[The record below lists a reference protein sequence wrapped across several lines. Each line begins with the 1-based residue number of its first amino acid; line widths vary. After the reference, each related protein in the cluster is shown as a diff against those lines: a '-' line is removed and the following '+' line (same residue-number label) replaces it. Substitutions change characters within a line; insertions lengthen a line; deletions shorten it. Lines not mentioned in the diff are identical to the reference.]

1 MIIISEIEL
10 LINEIRQVSPLITD
24 DELSEFISGVEIHNI
39 PIKTIYINRGE
50 IQNSIG
56 YVTNGLIRAYY
67 IDDKGK
73 EINVAFIKK
82 GFIAGHYSAFANQK
96 PSKYFFETIEDSL
109 IIGIPYYHLYKCCE
123 KFHTIEHFYCM
134 MLRRE
139 LCHKQE
145 RIDSFIFDNAE
156 TRYMNFLKSN
166 PDLNNRITVTM
177 LSSYLGIER
186 QTLTR
191 IRKKILY
198 DHNDTNVSL

>member
-1 MIIISEIEL
+1 
-10 LINEIRQVSPLITD
+10 
-24 DELSEFISGVEIHNI
+24 
-39 PIKTIYINRGE
+39 
-50 IQNSIG
+50 
-56 YVTNGLIRAYY
+56 
-67 IDDKGK
+67 
-73 EINVAFIKK
+73 
-82 GFIAGHYSAFANQK
+82 
-96 PSKYFFETIEDSL
+96 
-109 IIGIPYYHLYKCCE
+109 
-123 KFHTIEHFYCM
+123 M